1 MKGAKMFSKFK
12 PTWMLEAIYQLTPEQ
27 LKKHGIKGILTD
39 LDNTL
44 IAWNNP
50 EGTPEL
56 RQWMKE
62 MEEAGI
68 PVIVVSNNNH
78 ARIANALEAMDLDFV
93 AHAKKPFAKGIHEG
107 VKKLGLGH
115 EQVVMVGDQV
125 ITDIRASN
133 GAGVRSILVKPIV
146 NTDSWKTQLNRAM
159 EKVVMKSLVKKHEE
173 MKWRSDLG

>member
-1 MKGAKMFSKFK
+1 MFQKHK

-27 LKKHGIKGILTD
+27 LAKHNIKGILTD

-50 EGTPEL
+50 EGTTEL
-56 RQWMKE
+56 HQWMSQ
-62 MEEAGI
+62 MNEAGI
-68 PVIVVSNNNH
+68 KVMVVSNNNPERVRK
-78 ARIANALEAMDLDFV
+78 AVEPIGLEFV
-93 AHAKKPFAKGIHEG
+93 AKAMKPFSKGIREG
-107 VKKLGLGH
+107 VEKLGLKP
-115 EQVVMVGDQV
+115 EEVVMVGDQV
-125 ITDIRASN
+125 MTDVRASN

-159 EKVVMKSLVKKHEE
+159 EKVVMKSLTKQHQD

>member
-1 MKGAKMFSKFK
+1 MFSKHK

-27 LKKHGIKGILTD
+27 LAKHQIKGILTD

-50 EGTPEL
+50 EGTDEL
-56 RQWMKE
+56 RQWIATMNQ
-62 MEEAGI
+62 AGI
-68 PVIVVSNNNH
+68 NVIVVSNNNPE
-78 ARIANALEAMDLDFV
+78 RVQKALESLQLDFV
-93 AHAKKPFAKGIHEG
+93 ANAMKPFSKGIKEG
-107 VKKLGLGH
+107 VEKLGLTAH
-115 EQVVMVGDQV
+115 EVVMVGDQV
-125 ITDIRASN
+125 MTDVRASN

-159 EKVVMKSLVKKHEE
+159 EKVVMKSLAKQHQD